1 MHKSPTSYDIITE
14 CKKLKKFSLY
24 EEDEFEDFILS
35 EIPEFGSFQ
44 ATQTNL
50 EEGDVYY
57 ELSFDVYKIGELF
70 LLRILEAEDVYFFS
84 FKDMEDYLLVYSGY
98 DFSEVEFIKN
108 T

>member
-1 MHKSPTSYDIITE
+1 MHKTPTVDDIITE

-24 EEDEFEDFILS
+24 KEEDFEDFILS
-35 EIPEFGSFQ
+35 EIPEFGVFQ
-44 ATQTNL
+44 ATQNDL
-50 EEGDVYY
+50 EDGDVYY

-70 LLRILEAEDVYFFS
+70 LLRCLESEDLYFFS

-98 DFSEVEFIKN
+98 DFSDIEFIKN